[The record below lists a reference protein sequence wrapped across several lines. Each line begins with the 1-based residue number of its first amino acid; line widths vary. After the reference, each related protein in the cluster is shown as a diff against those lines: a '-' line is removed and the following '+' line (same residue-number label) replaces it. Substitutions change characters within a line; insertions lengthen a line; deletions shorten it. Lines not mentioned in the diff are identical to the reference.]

1 MVGPQLQL
9 LLCGHGTLLPQD
21 FRGLVIKGIGAL
33 AEHNARQLPI
43 MKAAIEGFE
52 AVNLFPDLVGDR
64 ASTAA
69 PYDLD
74 IAWEEPEYPLR
85 AEAPVERPDRLRM
98 RGRFVGPLG
107 SGAIGKEY
115 QRANHLIAPL
125 GLISQ
130 P

>member
-1 MVGPQLQL
+1 M
-9 LLCGHGTLLPQD
+9 T
-21 FRGLVIKGIGAL
+21 A
-33 AEHNARQLPI
+33 AR
-43 MKAAIEGFE
+43 EGFE
-52 AVNLFPDLVGDR
+52 AVKLLPDLVGDR

-74 IAWEEPEYPLR
+74 IAWEEPEHPRL

-130 P
+130 PQRQLGKLCG

>member
-1 MVGPQLQL
+1 
-9 LLCGHGTLLPQD
+9 
-21 FRGLVIKGIGAL
+21 
-33 AEHNARQLPI
+33 

-74 IAWEEPEYPLR
+74 IAWEEPAAPRR
-85 AEAPVERPDRLRM
+85 AAAPGERPDRLRR

-115 QRANHLIAPL
+115 QRANPLIAPL